1 MKPITQY
8 VQEIWQA
15 KEGLPQNS
23 VQTIVQTRDGY
34 VWLGTQDGL
43 ARFDG
48 VHFTVFNKENTLQIK
63 HINIHSLC

>member
-8 VQEIWQA
+8 VQEVWQT

-23 VQTIVQTRDGY
+23 VQAILQTRDGY
-34 VWLGTQDGL
+34 VWLGTQDGV

-48 VHFTVFNKENTLQIK
+48 VRFTV
-63 HINIHSLC
+63 